1 MVKIVENTVGPAD
14 INIATTDENL
24 TVEQMFQQVKLP
36 SLGREIFSVQQ
47 MHGPTAA
54 LFNVRN
60 RVAQPGNPVTLT
72 NANDFQLFRSEVA
85 CYPSV
90 AISTGVTQE
99 MIQDL
104 RAQYGLE
111 ANKIIGSLLR
121 GLANE
126 AENAHTLAFLTS
138 NSLVGPS
145 LTLSPAVRAN
155 AELTLFTVTKRVQEL
170 VLKINSIGLR
180 TFEAFAVLPAQE
192 LAGVMSLA
200 NYAQGEVRENN
211 SSLFVAK
218 IGKTKFYLNPDPLS
232 TTAYVG
238 LLDPLNMSKSSGV
251 FSPYEETVV
260 NGVNPDTGAEH
271 YHIYNRY
278 AITASPLHI
287 PGEEMFH
294 QFNIV

>member
-1 MVKIVENTVGPAD
+1 MVKILENTVGPAD

-54 LFNVRN
+54 LFNIRN
-60 RVAQPGNPVTLT
+60 RVAQPGNPITLT
-72 NANDFQLFRSEVA
+72 NANDFQLIRSEVA
-85 CYPSV
+85 CFPSV
-90 AISTGVTQE
+90 AISTGITQE
-99 MIQDL
+99 MTQDL
-104 RAQYGLE
+104 KSQYGME

-121 GLANE
+121 GLANDD
-126 AENAHTLAFLTS
+126 ENANTLAFLNA
-138 NSLVGPS
+138 NSLNGPS
-145 LTLSPAVRAN
+145 LTLSPTVRAN
-155 AELTLFTVTKRVQEL
+155 AELTLFTVTQRVQEL
-170 VLKINSIGLR
+170 VLKMNSLHLV
-180 TFEAFAVLPAQE
+180 TFDAFAVLPARE
-192 LAGVMSLA
+192 LAGVMALA
-200 NYAQGEVRENN
+200 NYAQGEVRESN
-211 SSLFVAK
+211 SSLYVAK

-238 LLDPLNMSKSSGV
+238 LLDPLNMSKSSAV

-278 AITASPLHI
+278 AIAVSPLHRLN
-287 PGEEMFH
+287 EELLHM
-294 QFNIV
+294 FNIV

>member
-1 MVKIVENTVGPAD
+1 MSKILENTQGSAD
-14 INIATTDENL
+14 VNVATTDENL

-36 SLGREIFSVQQ
+36 SLGREIFSVQP

-54 LFNVRN
+54 LFNVRH
-60 RVAQPGNPVTLT
+60 RISQPGNLVTPA
-72 NANDFQLFRSEVA
+72 NANDFQLIRSEVA
-85 CYPSV
+85 CFPSV

-104 RAQYGLE
+104 LSQYGSE
-111 ANKIIGSLLR
+111 ANRIVGTLLR
-121 GLANE
+121 SLAND
-126 AENAHTLAFLTS
+126 AENVDTLAFLAA

-145 LTLSPAVRAN
+145 LTLSPATRAN
-155 AELTLFTVTKRVQEL
+155 AELTLFEVTKRVQEL
-170 VLKINSIGLR
+170 VLKINSTGLK

-200 NYAQGEVRENN
+200 NYAQGEVQESNT
-211 SSLFVAK
+211 SLFVAK

-238 LLDPLNMSKSSGV
+238 LLDPFNMSKSSAV

-260 NGVNPDTGAEH
+260 NGTDPVTGAEH

-287 PGEEMFH
+287 PGEEMLH
-294 QFNIV
+294 QFNII